1 MIEGCCDCMGAMLKA
16 GCTCCMMLNNTP
28 VCCGCC

>member
-1 MIEGCCDCMGAMLKA
+1 MIQACCACLDCMLNA
-16 GCTCCMMLNNTP
+16 GCTGCVLVNNTP

>member
-1 MIEGCCDCMGAMLKA
+1 MIQSCCDCLSTCLKD
-16 GCTCCMMLNNTP
+16 GCTCCLLMNNTP